1 MERKQPMHEV
11 ARPVALVC
19 SILALAVLAACTTIG
34 ASMDHDGYEAS
45 SPTSSQGDVAQ
56 QMARDSQGA

>member
-1 MERKQPMHEV
+1 MEPKQSMHEV

-34 ASMDHDGYEAS
+34 ASMGHDGYEVS
-45 SPTSSQGDVAQ
+45 SPTSSQSDMLQ